1 MNPHFKSIR
10 LKNGDLMACTVTEDS
25 LTLSAIKNRA
35 VLEVL
40 NPVVFNSFKFM
51 DPDGGLV
58 ETISMQPLVPMTD
71 SEVFELSTDHIFT
84 VADMRPQAAERYCEF
99 IEHLAQVKL
108 NDGDD
113 MDEEQDQL
121 SIAEEELLEMIKLDT
136 KMIH

>member
-1 MNPHFKSIR
+1 
-10 LKNGDLMACTVTEDS
+10 MACTVTEDS
-25 LTLSAIKNRA
+25 LTLTTIKNRA

-51 DPDGGLV
+51 DPEGSLV

-99 IEHLAQVKL
+99 IEHLVQVKL
-108 NDGDD
+108 SDSEDLDNHNDQ
-113 MDEEQDQL
+113 M
-121 SIAEEELLEMIKLDT
+121 SMAEEELLEMIKLDT

>member
-1 MNPHFKSIR
+1 
-10 LKNGDLMACTVTEDS
+10 MACTVTEDS
-25 LTLSAIKNRA
+25 LTLTTIKNRA

-51 DPDGGLV
+51 DPEGSLV

-108 NDGDD
+108 SDSEDLDNHNDQ
-113 MDEEQDQL
+113 M
-121 SIAEEELLEMIKLDT
+121 SMAEEELLEMIKLDT